1 MKKRIAA
8 IDVGS
13 SAIRM
18 SLWEIGDNL
27 DHITVLEE
35 LRVHVTIGK
44 DIFDKGRIDTDSID
58 ESILILKRYKRLC
71 DEYQTDTITA
81 VTSTT
86 LNDAENIDLFL
97 DRVRYE
103 AGINLTVLTV
113 SKEINY
119 IYQAIKYNDNYK
131 NDDSS
136 KYKGL
141 VEVGSGSVDIIIFS
155 KKAIVFSRSFPIGA
169 LKVKQVFDNSTN
181 LEENF
186 LNYLKVT
193 IDHELSSIKREIP
206 KSKINVVFGI
216 GAELELLQDLIK
228 SKDPEAGYMNRSN
241 MQKFIAQIQDYS
253 EEELVH
259 KLQIP
264 YDYTETFQVKCFIFS
279 KIIDFFDFD
288 DVYIP
293 KISLRD
299 GMIYEQIMTDGE
311 QSLYRQNRLQLRI
324 NAINIGR
331 KLNYDEKHAM
341 TVTRFAMKIFD
352 ETQKLHHLGDREK
365 LYLMCASILH
375 DVGMSLSPSSHHKH
389 SLYIIKSQNFFFF
402 TDEERN
408 IIANIARYH
417 RRSIPKPNHPDY
429 AALSRENKVIVMK
442 LAAILRLAD
451 SLDSTHLQLVSDV
464 GVTIT
469 DNELSPIIIT
479 AVTETDLFTERYSFK
494 SKRDLFEFIY
504 GIKPKLRV
512 KMK

>member
-13 SAIRM
+13 SEIRM
-18 SLWEIGDNL
+18 SIWEVEENTGKF
-27 DHITVLEE
+27 TVLEE
-35 LRVHVTIGK
+35 LRVHVTLGK
-44 DIFDKGRIDTDSID
+44 DIFDKARIDNDSID
-58 ESILILKRYKRLC
+58 EAILILKRYKRLC
-71 DEYQTDTITA
+71 DEYKTDSITA

-86 LNDAENIDLFL
+86 LNDADNINLFL

-103 AGINLTVLTV
+103 VGIDLRVLTV
-113 SKEINY
+113 SREINY
-119 IYQAIKYNDNYK
+119 IYQAIKNNENYK

-136 KYKGL
+136 KYKGI
-141 VEVGSGSVDIIIFS
+141 VEVGSGSVDFIIFS

-169 LKVKQVFDNSTN
+169 LKVKQIFDNATN

-193 IDHELSSIKREIP
+193 IDHELISIKREIP

-216 GAELELLQDLIK
+216 GAELEILQDLVK
-228 SKDPEAGYMNRSN
+228 SKNPEDGYMNRSN
-241 MQKFIAQIQDYS
+241 MQKFISQIQDYT

-264 YDYTETFQVKCFIFS
+264 YDYTETFQAKCFIFS

-299 GMIYEQIMTDGE
+299 GIIYEQMMTNHQE
-311 QSLYRQNRLQLRI
+311 SLYLQNRLQLRI

-331 KLNYDEKHAM
+331 RLNYDEKHAI

-352 ETQKLHHLGDREK
+352 ETKQLHHLGDREK
-365 LYLMCASILH
+365 LYLMSASILH

-389 SLYIIKSQNFFFF
+389 SMYIIKTQSFFFF
-402 TDEERN
+402 NDEERD
-408 IIANIARYH
+408 IVANIARYH
-417 RRSIPKPNHPDY
+417 RRSIPKSTHPDY
-429 AALSRENKVIVMK
+429 AILSRESKVIVMK

-451 SLDSTHLQLVSDV
+451 SLDSTHLQLVKDLN
-464 GVTIT
+464 VTFT
-469 DNELSPIIIT
+469 NNEISPIVIT
-479 AVTETDLFTERYSFK
+479 AVTDGELFTERITFK

-512 KMK
+512 KRK

>member
-13 SAIRM
+13 SEIRM
-18 SLWEIGDNL
+18 SIWEVGENTNKIK
-27 DHITVLEE
+27 VLEE
-35 LRVHVTIGK
+35 LRVHVTLGK
-44 DIFDKGRIDTDSID
+44 DIFDKARIDTDSID

-71 DEYQTDTITA
+71 DEYKTDTITA
-81 VTSTT
+81 VASTT

-103 AGINLTVLTV
+103 ADIQLSVLTV

-119 IYQAIKYNDNYK
+119 IYQAIKNNENYM

-136 KYKGL
+136 KYKGI
-141 VEVGSGSVDIIIFS
+141 VEVGSGSVEIIIFS
-155 KKAIVFSRSFPIGA
+155 RKAIVFSRSFPIGA
-169 LKVKQVFDNSTN
+169 LKIKQIFDSATN

-186 LNYLKVT
+186 LNYIKVT
-193 IDHELSSIKREIP
+193 IDHELISIKREIP

-228 SKDPEAGYMNRSN
+228 SKNPEDGYMNRNN
-241 MQKFIAQIQDYS
+241 MQKFISQIQDYS
-253 EEELVH
+253 EEELIH
-259 KLQIP
+259 QLQIP
-264 YDYTETFQVKCFIFS
+264 YDYAETFQAKCFIFS

-299 GMIYEQIMTDGE
+299 GIIYEQMMTNHQE
-311 QSLYRQNRLQLRI
+311 SLYQHNRLQLRI

-331 KLNYDEKHAM
+331 KLNYDEKHAL

-352 ETQKLHHLGDREK
+352 ETKKFHHLGDREK

-402 TDEERN
+402 TDKERN
-408 IIANIARYH
+408 IVANIARYH
-417 RRSIPKPNHPDY
+417 RRSIPKSTHPDY
-429 AALSRENKVIVMK
+429 AVLNGEDKIIVMK
-442 LAAILRLAD
+442 L
-451 SLDSTHLQLVSDV
+451 S
-464 GVTIT
+464 
-469 DNELSPIIIT
+469 
-479 AVTETDLFTERYSFK
+479 
-494 SKRDLFEFIY
+494 
-504 GIKPKLRV
+504 
-512 KMK
+512 